1 MIKHYADLL
10 RQLSLEKQNAVD
22 LNQDSKVLI
31 VDGL

>member
-1 MIKHYADLL
+1 MLKYYADLL
-10 RQLSLEKQNAVD
+10 KQLHLEKQSTVD